1 MLYKTLKSNIHK
13 KEDFYK
19 EYSKNPL
26 YKKLILKLR
35 RLENKFYIDLK
46 DILKFPMF
54 DRYYRKFNTF
64 QPRMYNDVKLFENSP
79 LLYLKMLKDDYETE
93 LLKLQF
99 RTLIDIHSK
108 FGQDDYK
115 SVVKD
120 FEYIVK
126 LNEDIFNIKLH
137 KL

>member
-1 MLYKTLKSNIHK
+1 MLYLTLKSNIHK
-13 KEDFYK
+13 KEEFYK

-35 RLENKFYIDLK
+35 RLENKFYVDVR
-46 DILKFPMF
+46 DIKN
-54 DRYYRKFNTF
+54 YGYFNRSF
-64 QPRMYNDVKLFENSP
+64 YQPRLLENFKIFVSNP
-79 LLYLKMLKDDYETE
+79 LSYLKIMKDDYETE

-108 FGQDDYK
+108 FGHGAYR

-120 FEYIVK
+120 YEYIVK

>member
-1 MLYKTLKSNIHK
+1 MLYNTLKSNIHK

-35 RLENKFYIDLK
+35 RLENKFYRDIIDITYPKRFIKL
-46 DILKFPMF
+46 
-54 DRYYRKFNTF
+54 F
-64 QPRMYNDVKLFENSP
+64 QPRMYNGLELFDNSP
-79 LLYLKMLKDDYETE
+79 LLYLKMMKDDYETE

-108 FGQDDYK
+108 FGQDAYK
-115 SVVKD
+115 SVAKD
-120 FEYIVK
+120 YEYIVK
-126 LNEDIFNIKLH
+126 LNEGIFNIKLH

>member
-1 MLYKTLKSNIHK
+1 MLYNTLKSNIHK
-13 KEDFYK
+13 KEEFYK

-35 RLENKFYIDLK
+35 RLENKFYRDVV
-46 DILKFPMF
+46 DISQI
-54 DRYYRKFNTF
+54 YQYNCRKFNNF
-64 QPRMYNDVKLFENSP
+64 QPRLFNNLEIFENSP
-79 LLYLKMLKDDYETE
+79 LLYLKMMKDDYETE

-108 FGQDDYK
+108 FGHDVYK
-115 SVVKD
+115 NLIKD

-137 KL
+137 RL

>member
-1 MLYKTLKSNIHK
+1 MLYRKLKSNIHK
-13 KEDFYK
+13 KEEFYK

-35 RLENKFYIDLK
+35 RLENKFYRDVR
-46 DILKFPMF
+46 DISEFKARQFF
-54 DRYYRKFNTF
+54 YVTC
-64 QPRMYNDVKLFENSP
+64 QPRMIDNLEVFVKTP
-79 LLYLKMLKDDYETE
+79 LLYLKMMKDDYETE

-108 FGQDDYK
+108 FGQDAYK

-126 LNEDIFNIKLH
+126 LNEDVFNIKLH

>member
-1 MLYKTLKSNIHK
+1 MLYNTLKSNIHK
-13 KEDFYK
+13 KEEFYK

-35 RLENKFYIDLK
+35 RLENKFYR
-46 DILKFPMF
+46 DINDF
-54 DRYYRKFNTF
+54 YYYKPTWKII
-64 QPRMYNDVKLFENSP
+64 QPRLFNNLEIFQNSP
-79 LLYLKMLKDDYETE
+79 LLYLKMMKDDYETE

-108 FGQDDYK
+108 FGQDVYRN
-115 SVVKD
+115 VVKD